1 MKIDV
6 IVVGKTKGAL
16 LITSDEYTKMISK
29 YADISIIEIK
39 EERLPLRA
47 SEAQIENA
55 LNREAE
61 TILKR
66 IGERDFVYAM
76 SPEGVEFNSMM
87 FSGQLRN
94 AFDLGLS
101 KVVFIIGSSHGLGN
115 EVYKRANLKL
125 SFSKM
130 TFPHQ
135 LFRVMLLEQIFRAFK
150 IINKETYHK

>member
-66 IGERDFVYAM
+66 IGECDFVYAL
-76 SPEGVEFNSMM
+76 SPEG
-87 FSGQLRN
+87 
-94 AFDLGLS
+94 
-101 KVVFIIGSSHGLGN
+101 I
-115 EVYKRANLKL
+115 
-125 SFSKM
+125 
-130 TFPHQ
+130 
-135 LFRVMLLEQIFRAFK
+135 
-150 IINKETYHK
+150 